1 MANRG
6 REGAAAAETAGR
18 TLEFEIHIRP
28 GNRGRRRLR
37 EGARKKPAA
46 PPGPARIPR
55 VARLMA
61 LAIRFDSLIRRG
73 AIKDYAELARLGGV
87 TRARISQIM
96 DLLNL
101 APDIQEELLFLQPQV
116 GRETI
121 TERRLRSLA
130 GLTDWEEQREKCTSC
145 QHGDLGSLTVDLNN
159 S

>member
-1 MANRG
+1 
-6 REGAAAAETAGR
+6 
-18 TLEFEIHIRP
+18 
-28 GNRGRRRLR
+28 
-37 EGARKKPAA
+37 
-46 PPGPARIPR
+46 
-55 VARLMA
+55 MA